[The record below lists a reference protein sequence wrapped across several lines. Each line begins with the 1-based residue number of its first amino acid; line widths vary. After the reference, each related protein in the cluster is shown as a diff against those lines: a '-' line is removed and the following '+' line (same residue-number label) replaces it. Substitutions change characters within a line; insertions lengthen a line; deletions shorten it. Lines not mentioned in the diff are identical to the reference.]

1 MVIKESVARTAGRA
15 VDQGLARL
23 MMRLPATRPTIRA
36 AVASDSELCEL
47 CGTYGEAC
55 ALLDVMRRDSSA
67 DPMMIA
73 DYEGICRD
81 IEAEFLLTLIGEE

>member
-1 MVIKESVARTAGRA
+1 MVMKESVARTAGRA

-36 AVASDSELCEL
+36 AVASDPELCEL
-47 CGTYGEAC
+47 CDTYGEAC
-55 ALLDVMRRDSSA
+55 AMLDIMRRDSSA
-67 DPMMIA
+67 DPVMIA
-73 DYEGICRD
+73 DYEGICSD